1 MTSPRTRAT
10 ATSKDGLDLCRAYF
24 FRVWRK
30 EIKEALLAGW
40 SNCYCNKIEESLGL
54 ITPIVIDVN
63 PDRKNIHF
71 STLCSGNQGGERLV
85 NILDPLLKD
94 LRDKRLT
101 IIYGNLETIA
111 NCFFY
116 FTSKFGIEQYE
127 PVGAP
132 KRARNRLFSQYH
144 AQYHEHERQRI
155 ILCRSIIVD
164 ELVQDKSKLRIIFG
178 NGLDKSSTRQVIH
191 IGGRTLWKNIS
202 KKLVEQGEMGCQR
215 ELICFLRA
223 TACDKPQKIKIALL
237 LHTGR
242 L

>member
-1 MTSPRTRAT
+1 MFAKTPIIGVTAT
-10 ATSKDGLDLCRAYF
+10 ATKL
-24 FRVWRK
+24 
-30 EIKEALLAGW
+30 IQQ
-40 SNCYCNKIEESLGL
+40 KIEESLGL
-54 ITPIVIDVN
+54 ITPIAIDVN

-71 STLCSGNQGGERLV
+71 SSLCRGNQGGERLV

-111 NCFFY
+111 NCFSY

-144 AQYHEHERQRI
+144 AQYPEHKRQTI
-155 ILCRSIIVD
+155 
-164 ELVQDKSKLRIIFG
+164 IIFG
-178 NGLDKSSTRQVIH
+178 NGLDKSNIRQVIH

-202 KKLVEQGEMGCQR
+202 KKLVEQEELGCQR

-223 TACDKPQKIKIALL
+223 TPCDKPQKIKIALL

-242 L
+242 LCHVIFSLKDPFQALPSILQAKNRVEIHYDLLHSLFKRTALG